1 MAFTNGKRLSPVKI
15 VSESE
20 TVEAPYRRYLA
31 IAAILIVGLDQFT
44 KILAVEKLEGRAPI
58 ELFWTLQLNTTRNK
72 GASFSLGTE
81 YTSLLAVVA
90 LVAMILFGVV
100 LGGVLG
106 NVTDRIFR
114 SSNGLLN
121 GGVVDFID
129 FQWWPIFNVADMAL
143 VLGLP
148 SLGIMMLKGGRESG

>member
-90 LVAMILFGVV
+90 LLAAVGIIYLSKTATSSLEMTLFGVV

-106 NVTDRIFR
+106 NVQIEF
-114 SSNGLLN
+114 SEVQMGS
-121 GGVVDFID
+121 
-129 FQWWPIFNVADMAL
+129 
-143 VLGLP
+143 
-148 SLGIMMLKGGRESG
+148 